1 MTAINKSTLPSIRAD
16 INAALAAV
24 AAKHGL
30 VMSIG
35 NIRFTED
42 SFRTTLEAKTFKQ
55 AGTEVAV
62 AAVEQVALETAGKRV
77 LGGASV
83 DITKEYMSPTLGKVK
98 LVGYHPRKPKYPF
111 IVQTVSGKRFKI
123 TVASARNLVDA
134 K

>member
-1 MTAINKSTLPSIRAD
+1 MTAINKSTLPSIRAE

-24 AAKHGL
+24 ASKHGL

-62 AAVEQVALETAGKRV
+62 AAVEQIALETMGQRV
-77 LGGASV
+77 LGVTVEDLA
-83 DITKEYMSPTLGKVK
+83 KEYMSPTLGKVK
-98 LVGYHPRKPKYPF
+98 LIGYHPRKPKYPF
-111 IVQTVSGKRFKI
+111 IVQTTAGKRFKI
-123 TVASARNLVDA
+123 TVASARNLVGV
-134 K
+134 